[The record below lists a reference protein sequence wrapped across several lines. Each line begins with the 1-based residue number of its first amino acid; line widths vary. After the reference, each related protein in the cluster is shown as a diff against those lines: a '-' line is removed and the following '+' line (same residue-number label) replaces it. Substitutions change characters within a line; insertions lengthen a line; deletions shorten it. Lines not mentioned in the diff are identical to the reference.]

1 MAVSGRARWKWWVCA
16 LLLFASS
23 INYMDRMTLASVS
36 KRIITEFSL
45 SKENYGTIEQY
56 FGYSFAC
63 GAILFGFIVDR
74 VSARW
79 LYPLVLLFWS
89 AAGLLTGFAGGD
101 GVAGSA
107 LAAIWHPFESVM
119 GAGSAF
125 GSLLLCRTMLGLFE
139 AGHWPCALQ
148 TTQRLLEPK
157 DWALGNSILQ
167 SGTSIGAIATPLFV
181 GAMLSNAK
189 GSWRLPFILIGAMG
203 LVWVVAWIVTMRGRS
218 LAAPEA
224 VEEVKVPWT
233 KSLGSVLRDHRFWL
247 LIVVVSCINGTWTV
261 FRVWLPLVF
270 QDPTGLAFTEAQT
283 LGRILPAYYIMTDVG
298 CLLAGAA
305 TVWLHR
311 RGSTVLNSRRVVFTV
326 CALIMMLG
334 MFVPG
339 LSRGQWM
346 IPGLSAR
353 QAATGLMM
361 LVAAGSLG
369 VFPCYYSFTQELSK
383 QHVGLVTGILSFFA
397 WVVPSSLQRPLG
409 AHIDQT
415 GSYDIAFQVGA
426 WPAIVAAVLLWIFWD
441 WRHETHQS

>member
-1 MAVSGRARWKWWVCA
+1 MCA
-16 LLLFASS
+16 LLLIASS

-36 KRIITEFSL
+36 KRIIDEFSL
-45 SKENYGTIEQY
+45 TKANYGTIEQY
-56 FGYSFAC
+56 FGYAFAC
-63 GAILFGFIVDR
+63 GSIVFGLIVDR

-89 AAGLLTGFAGGD
+89 IAGLLTAFAGGE
-101 GVAGSA
+101 GVVGHT
-107 LAAIWHPFESVM
+107 LAALWHPFESLM
-119 GAGSAF
+119 AAGSGF

-181 GAMLSNAK
+181 GAMLTGAR
-189 GSWRLPFILIGAMG
+189 GSWRGPFILIGALG
-203 LVWVVAWIVTMRGRS
+203 LLWVVAWIITMRGRS
-218 LAAPEA
+218 LAAPA
-224 VEEVKVPWT
+224 APKQVTVPWM
-233 KSLGSVLRDHRFWL
+233 KSLGSILADHRFWL
-247 LIVVVSCINGTWTV
+247 LVVVVSCINGTWSI

-270 QDPTGLAFTEAQT
+270 QDPSGLAFSESQT
-283 LGRILPAYYIMTDVG
+283 LGRLLPAYYIMTDVG
-298 CLLAGAA
+298 CLIAGAA

-311 RGSTVLNSRRVVFTV
+311 RGSTVLNSRRIVFTT
-326 CALIMMLG
+326 CALLMMLG

-339 LSRGQWM
+339 LSRGEWR
-346 IPGLSAR
+346 IPGLSPQ
-353 QAATGLMM
+353 QAATGVMM

-369 VFPCYYSFTQELSK
+369 VFPCYYSFTQEISK
-383 QHVGLVTGILSFFA
+383 QNIGLVTGILSFFA

-409 AHIDQT
+409 AHIDRT

-426 WPAIVAAVLLWIFWD
+426 WPAIVAAMLLWIFWES
-441 WRHETHQS
+441 RHETDQSKRPGVSPLV